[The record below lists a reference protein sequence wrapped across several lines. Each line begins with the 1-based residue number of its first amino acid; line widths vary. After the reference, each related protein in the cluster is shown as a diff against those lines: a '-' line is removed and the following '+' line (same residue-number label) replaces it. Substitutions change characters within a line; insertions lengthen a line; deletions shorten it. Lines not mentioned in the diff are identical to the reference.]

1 MTTTTVS
8 KRTSGPMPSPDEVL
22 RALADPE
29 RLAIAGM
36 LARRQASVSEIS
48 EALAIATARVR
59 RHLGRLTSAGVIRV
73 EADRRSYRLDGE
85 TLRLAAQEVGPS
97 KDPGLALGAID
108 REEES
113 VLRQYFQAGRLREIP
128 AKRSKRLIVLTRIA
142 LEFEVGIRYPER
154 DVDTIVHRFHDD
166 HAAIRRYLVE
176 EGLLSREGGVYWR
189 TGGPVDLG
197 E

>member
-1 MTTTTVS
+1 
-8 KRTSGPMPSPDEVL
+8 
-22 RALADPE
+22 
-29 RLAIAGM
+29 
-36 LARRQASVSEIS
+36 
-48 EALAIATARVR
+48 
-59 RHLGRLTSAGVIRV
+59 
-73 EADRRSYRLDGE
+73 
-85 TLRLAAQEVGPS
+85 VGPS

-166 HAAIRRYLVE
+166 HAAIRRYLVD

>member
-8 KRTSGPMPSPDEVL
+8 QREAGPVPSPQEVL

-36 LARRQASVSEIS
+36 LARRQASVAELS
-48 EALAIATARVR
+48 EALAIPAARVR
-59 RHLGRLTSAGVIRV
+59 RHLGRLTSTRVLRV
-73 EADRRSYRLDGE
+73 EADRRTYALDGE

-97 KDPGLALGAID
+97 REPGLALGAID
-108 REEES
+108 QGEES
-113 VLRQYFQAGRLREIP
+113 VLRQYFQAGKLREIP

-142 LEFEVGIRYPER
+142 LEFEVGTRYSER
-154 DVDTIVHRFHDD
+154 EVDGIVHRFHDD
-166 HAAIRRYLVE
+166 HAAIRRYLVD
-176 EGLLSREGGVYWR
+176 EGLLSRERGVYWR

-197 E
+197 G